1 MGHDAGSL
9 KKSKTKETGKIEER
23 KRTKK
28 MRKEENRKKLLG
40 A

>member
-28 MRKEENRKKLLG
+28 MRKEES
-40 A
+40 